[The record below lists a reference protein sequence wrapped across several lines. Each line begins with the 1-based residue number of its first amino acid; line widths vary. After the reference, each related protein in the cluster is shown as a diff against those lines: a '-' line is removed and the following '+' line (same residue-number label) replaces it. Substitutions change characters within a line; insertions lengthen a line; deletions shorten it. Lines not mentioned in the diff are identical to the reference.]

1 MNGSLRMRAQ
11 LSVTSETI
19 RPIHYLGSKLRIL
32 DFIGETINNVDP
44 SRGTV
49 CDLFSGSGTVSQYLG
64 NSRRVI
70 SIDIQEY
77 SRVLC
82 SALLS
87 PCLMPFTAEYFI
99 EKVKSSDNYK
109 YLFDVFSPL
118 LSYEKLAYDSATS
131 GNIEKLYDIIENGSI
146 ITTEINKSSN
156 ANDELSKILLKMVE
170 IIKKEGLQ
178 ANSRAMVIRYFGG
191 LYFSYEQALC
201 IDAVLETVFQYSKN
215 DARLRDTLMASVIS
229 ATSDIVNTI
238 GKQFAQPL
246 QIRDSHGRLKR
257 NLLPKILN
265 DRAESFMLRLSY
277 WIHRYSKNSIDIKG
291 HEFIKA
297 DYRLALKQ
305 LRANNISVV
314 YADPPYTRYHYS
326 RYYHVLETICLRDMP
341 EVSTTF
347 TNGTDISRGIYRK
360 DRHQSPFS
368 IKSKASGA
376 FDELFFN
383 VSNLEVPLVLSY
395 SPFSKNQPATP
406 RMMDIDQLVVKAKQ
420 FYKMVDVV
428 SPGYFTHSKL
438 NAARKNFGTENEA
451 ELLLVC
457 R

>member
-1 MNGSLRMRAQ
+1 MQAQ
-11 LSVTSETI
+11 LSITSETF

-32 DFIGETINNVDP
+32 DFIGETINGVDP
-44 SRGTV
+44 SQGTV

-64 NSRRVI
+64 YTRKVI
-70 SIDIQEY
+70 SVDIQEY

-87 PCLMPFTAEYFI
+87 PCFIPFTAEHFI
-99 EKVKSSDNYK
+99 EEVKSSDNYK
-109 YLFDVFSPL
+109 SLLDIFSPL
-118 LSYEKLAYDSATS
+118 LSYEKQALDEAAA
-131 GNIEKLYDIIENGSI
+131 GNIDKLYDIIENGSI

-156 ANDELSKILLKMVE
+156 SNNDLSKILLEMLE
-170 IIKKEGLQ
+170 TTDKEGLQ
-178 ANSRAMVIRYFGG
+178 FDSRAMVIRYFGG

-201 IDAVLETVFQYSKN
+201 IDAALETVFQYSN
-215 DARLRDTLMASVIS
+215 NNSRLRDILMASVIS
-229 ATSDIVNTI
+229 ATSDIVNTV

-246 QIRDSHGRLKR
+246 QIRDSHGKLKR

-265 DRAESFMLRLSY
+265 DRAESFMPKLAY
-277 WIHRYSKNSIDIKG
+277 WLHRYSENSTDVKG
-291 HEFIKA
+291 HEFIKS

-305 LRANNISVV
+305 LKTKDISIV

-376 FDELFFN
+376 FDELFSN
-383 VSNLEVPLVLSY
+383 VANLEVPLVLSY

-406 RMMDIDQLVVKAKQ
+406 RMQDIEQLVVKAKQ
-420 FYKMVDVV
+420 FYKEVDVL

-438 NAARKNFGTENEA
+438 NAVRKNFGTDNEA

>member
-1 MNGSLRMRAQ
+1 MQAQ
-11 LSVTSETI
+11 LSITNETF

-32 DFIGETINNVDP
+32 DFIGEAIDNIDP
-44 SRGTV
+44 SQGTV
-49 CDLFSGSGTVSQYLG
+49 CDLFSGSGTVSQYLS

-70 SIDIQEY
+70 SIDVQEY

-87 PCLMPFTAEYFI
+87 PCLVPFTAEYFI
-99 EKVKSSDNYK
+99 EKVKSSENYK
-109 YLFDVFSPL
+109 YLLDTFSPL
-118 LSYEKLAYDSATS
+118 LSYEKLAFDAAAT

-146 ITTEINKSSN
+146 ITTEINNTSN
-156 ANDELSKILLKMVE
+156 ANEELSKILLKTVE
-170 IIKKEGLQ
+170 ITNKEGLQ
-178 ANSRAMVIRYFGG
+178 VNSRAMVTRYFGG

-201 IDAVLETVFQYSKN
+201 IDAALETIFQYSKN
-215 DARLRDTLMASVIS
+215 GSRLRDILMASVIS
-229 ATSDIVNTI
+229 ATSDIVNTV

-246 QIRDSHGRLKR
+246 QIRDSHGKLKR

-265 DRAESFMLRLSY
+265 DRAEPFMLKLTY
-277 WIHRYSKNSIDIKG
+277 WINKYSENSIEKQG
-291 HEFIKA
+291 HEVIKA
-297 DYRLALKQ
+297 DYRLALQQ
-305 LRANNISVV
+305 LKSKDISVV

-326 RYYHVLETICLRDMP
+326 RYYHVLETICLRDIP
-341 EVSTTF
+341 EISTTF
-347 TNGTDISRGIYRK
+347 ANGADISRGIYRK

-376 FDELFFN
+376 FDELF
-383 VSNLEVPLVLSY
+383 SNIANLDVPFVLSY

-406 RMMDIDQLVVKAKQ
+406 RMQDIEQLVDKAKQ
-420 FYKMVDVV
+420 FYKEVDVL

-438 NAARKNFGTENEA
+438 NTVRKNFGTDNEA

>member
-1 MNGSLRMRAQ
+1 MQAQ
-11 LSVTSETI
+11 LNITNETF

-32 DFIGETINNVDP
+32 DFIGETINNIDP
-44 SRGTV
+44 LQGTV
-49 CDLFSGSGTVSQYLG
+49 CDLFSGSGTVSQYLS
-64 NSRRVI
+64 NSRKVI
-70 SIDIQEY
+70 SVDVQEY

-87 PCLMPFTAEYFI
+87 PCLVPFTAECFV

-109 YLFDVFSPL
+109 YLLNIFSPL
-118 LSYEKLAYDSATS
+118 LSYEKLALETAATE
-131 GNIEKLYDIIENGSI
+131 NIDKLYDIIENGSI
-146 ITTEINKSSN
+146 ITAELNKTSS
-156 ANDELSKILLKMVE
+156 ANDELSKILLKIVDNTN
-170 IIKKEGLQ
+170 KEGLQ
-178 ANSRAMVIRYFGG
+178 VDSRAMVIRYFGG
-191 LYFSYEQALC
+191 LYFSYEQALS
-201 IDAVLETVFQYSKN
+201 IDAALETVFQYSEN
-215 DARLRDTLMASVIS
+215 GTRLRDILMASVIS
-229 ATSDIVNTI
+229 ATSDIVNTV

-246 QIRDSHGRLKR
+246 QIRDSQGKLKR

-265 DRAESFMLRLSY
+265 DRSESFMLKLVN
-277 WIHRYSKNSIDIKG
+277 WIHKYSENSSEIHG
-291 HEFIKA
+291 HEVIKA

-305 LRANNISVV
+305 LKTKDISVV

-326 RYYHVLETICLRDMP
+326 RYYHVLETICLRDIP
-341 EVSTTF
+341 KISTTF

-368 IKSKASGA
+368 IKSKAASA
-376 FDELFFN
+376 FDELFSN
-383 VSNLEVPLVLSY
+383 VANLEVPLVLSY

-406 RMMDIDQLVVKAKQ
+406 RMQDIEQLIEKANQ
-420 FYKMVDVV
+420 FYQEVNVL

-438 NAARKNFGTENEA
+438 NAVKKNFGSDNEA

>member
-1 MNGSLRMRAQ
+1 MQAQGSI
-11 LSVTSETI
+11 TI
-19 RPIHYLGSKLRIL
+19 DTFRPIHYLGSKLRIL
-32 DFIGETINNVDP
+32 DFIGETIDNIDP

-49 CDLFSGSGTVSQYLG
+49 CDLFSGSGTVSQFLG

-70 SIDIQEY
+70 SVDIQEY

-87 PCLMPFTAEYFI
+87 PCSIPFTAEYFI
-99 EKVKSSDNYK
+99 EKIKSSDNYK
-109 YLFDVFSPL
+109 YLLDTFSLL
-118 LSYEKLAYDSATS
+118 LSYEKLALDTAIAN
-131 GNIEKLYDIIENGSI
+131 NIEKLYDIIENGSL
-146 ITTEINKSSN
+146 ITTEINKTSS
-156 ANDELSKILLKMVE
+156 ANDELSRILLKMVD
-170 IIKKEGLQ
+170 IINKEGLHVD
-178 ANSRAMVIRYFGG
+178 SRAMVTRYFGG

-201 IDAVLETVFQYSKN
+201 IDAALETIFQSSKN
-215 DARLRDTLMASVIS
+215 GSRLRDILMASVIS
-229 ATSDIVNTI
+229 ATSDIVNTV

-246 QIRDSHGRLKR
+246 QIRDSHGKLKR

-265 DRAESFMLRLSY
+265 DRSESFMFKLAY
-277 WIHRYSKNSIDIKG
+277 WIHKYSESSTELEG
-291 HEFIKA
+291 HEFLKT
-297 DYRLALKQ
+297 DYRLALKE
-305 LRANNISVV
+305 LKTKDVSVV

-347 TNGTDISRGIYRK
+347 INGTGISRGIYRK

-368 IKSKASGA
+368 IKTKASGA
-376 FDELFFN
+376 FDELFMD
-383 VSNLEVPLVLSY
+383 VADLKVPLVLSY

-406 RMMDIDQLVVKAKQ
+406 RMQEIEQLVIKAKQ
-420 FYKMVDVV
+420 YYREVDVL

-438 NAARKNFGTENEA
+438 NAVRKNFATDKEA

>member
-1 MNGSLRMRAQ
+1 MQAQ
-11 LSVTSETI
+11 FNVTSETF

-32 DFIGETINNVDP
+32 DFIGETINGVDP
-44 SRGTV
+44 SQGTV

-64 NSRRVI
+64 YSRKVI
-70 SIDIQEY
+70 SVDIQEY

-82 SALLS
+82 SALLT
-87 PCLMPFTAEYFI
+87 PCLIPFTAEHFI
-99 EKVKSSDNYK
+99 KKVKSSDNYK
-109 YLFDVFSPL
+109 YLLDIFSPL
-118 LSYEKLAYDSATS
+118 LSYEKQALDEAAA
-131 GNIEKLYDIIENGSI
+131 GNIDKLYDIIENGSI

-156 ANDELSKILLKMVE
+156 TNNELSKILLKMVE
-170 IIKKEGLQ
+170 TTDKEGLQ
-178 ANSRAMVIRYFGG
+178 IDSRAMVIRYFGG

-201 IDAVLETVFQYSKN
+201 IDAALETVFQYSNN
-215 DARLRDTLMASVIS
+215 DSHLRDILMASLIS
-229 ATSDIVNTI
+229 ATSDIVNTV

-246 QIRDSHGRLKR
+246 QIRDSHGKLKR

-265 DRAESFMLRLSY
+265 DRAESFMLKLAY
-277 WIHRYSKNSIDIKG
+277 WLHRYSENSTDING
-291 HEFIKA
+291 HEFIKS

-305 LRANNISVV
+305 LKTKDISVV

-347 TNGTDISRGIYRK
+347 INGTDISRGIYRK

-368 IKSKASGA
+368 IKSKASSA
-376 FDELFFN
+376 FDELFSN
-383 VSNLEVPLVLSY
+383 VANLEVPLVLSY

-406 RMMDIDQLVVKAKQ
+406 RMQDIEQLVVKAKQ
-420 FYKMVDVV
+420 FYKEVDVL

-438 NAARKNFGTENEA
+438 NAVRKNFGTDNEA